1 MNKFILILFLL
12 FIFSYVFS
20 PSPVPFPYKQSEFNI
35 KCEKIRVNWT
45 DLPKVILLAWFWHGS
60 YVLVNSVIS
69 M

>member
-20 PSPVPFPYKQSEFNI
+20 PSLVPFPYKQSEFNI
-35 KCEKIRVNWT
+35 TCEKIRLNWT
-45 DLPKVILLAWFWHGS
+45 DLPKVILLGS
-60 YVLVNSVIS
+60 GIYVLVNSVIS